1 MMKITVSLVLLALF
15 FMGCSQATQKQS
27 TEKSLENTTQA
38 VIEKSEDTLMKDENT
53 GDVKYETSK
62 WQQAKIKYVNVE
74 GGFYGLITHSG
85 DKLLPLNL
93 DKAFK
98 QDGAVVN
105 IQGEKMENMMTIQ
118 QWGKPFKITNIKLIK
133 AGRVKVPVNQ

>member
-1 MMKITVSLVLLALF
+1 MMKIIVNSALLALIL
-15 FMGCSQATQKQS
+15 MSCSQATQKQS
-27 TEKSLENTTQA
+27 TEKSLENTTKIVTDSTVKQDKR
-38 VIEKSEDTLMKDENT
+38 II
-53 GDVKYETSK
+53 DVKAETAQ
-62 WQQAKIKYVNVE
+62 WQQAKIKYMNIE

-98 QDGAVVN
+98 QDGAVVS
-105 IQGEKMENMMTIQ
+105 IQGEKVENMMTIQ

-133 AGRVKVPVNQ
+133 AGRVKVPSDQ